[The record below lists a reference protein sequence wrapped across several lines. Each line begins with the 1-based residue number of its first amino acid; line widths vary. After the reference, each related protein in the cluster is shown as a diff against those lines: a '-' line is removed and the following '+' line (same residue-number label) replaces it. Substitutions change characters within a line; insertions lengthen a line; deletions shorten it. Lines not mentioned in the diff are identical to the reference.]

1 MNKTVK
7 IIAIVLSV
15 AIVGVGGYFGYTK
28 WNTMKEDMDA
38 RIVAKEIEIAE
49 LQEELDKANEKL
61 STIQEVVSPTEDKPT
76 EAKPKVSSTKEGK
89 IRFKTGFPASFNPAH
104 RVCFSNYNDIS
115 LQYCYWIRNSNDKK
129 QYSNELKW
137 NPSYGYEVKL
147 PVGKYIVD
155 FTVYTSDGADTQGA
169 SQNVY
174 EVYALKECTYYAD
187 GEGKVDTLPYCGS
200 AEQELKKYDY
210 PLMSPRSMILNEKE
224 HGGKMIIFEV
234 KEGKTTTIKKF
245 SLNPYLDLNR

>member
-1 MNKTVK
+1 MSKTVK

-15 AIVGVGGYFGYTK
+15 AIVGVGGYFGYAK
-28 WNTMKEDMDA
+28 WNTMKEDIDA
-38 RIVAKEIEIAE
+38 RVVAKEEEITK
-49 LQEELDKANEKL
+49 LQDELDEANKKL
-61 STIQEVVSPTEDKPT
+61 NSVKEVVSPTE
-76 EAKPKVSSTKEGK
+76 AKPSTGASKEGK
-89 IRFKTGFPASFNPAH
+89 IRFKTGFPASFHPAH
-104 RVCFSNYNDIS
+104 RVCFSNNDDLS

-129 QYSNELKW
+129 EYSNELKW

-155 FTVYTSDGADTQGA
+155 FTVYTSDGADTQGI

-174 EVYALKECTYYAD
+174 EVYALKECVYYAD

-200 AEQELKKYDY
+200 AEQELKKYKY
-210 PLMSPRSMILNEKE
+210 PLYKDPSSILNKKE
-224 HGGKMIIFEV
+224 YGGKMMIFEV
-234 KEGKTTTIKKF
+234 KEGEITTIKKF